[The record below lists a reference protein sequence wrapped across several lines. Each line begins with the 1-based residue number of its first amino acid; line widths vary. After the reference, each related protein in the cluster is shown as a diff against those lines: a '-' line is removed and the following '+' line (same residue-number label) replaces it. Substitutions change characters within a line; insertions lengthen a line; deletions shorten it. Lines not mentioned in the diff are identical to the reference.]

1 MRGKTKLR
9 DLSETELEQKAK
21 ELREEVF
28 NLRFQVSMAMA
39 KNPARIGQVRRELAR
54 VQTIQR
60 ERALGMRMP
69 AQHAGLKPG
78 FGVADEDYQ
87 AESA

>member
-1 MRGKTKLR
+1 MKGKTKLR
-9 DLSETELEQKAK
+9 DLSETELEQRAR

-39 KNPARIGQVRRELAR
+39 KNPARIGEVRRELAR

-60 ERALGMRMP
+60 ERTLGIRR
-69 AQHAGLKPG
+69 G
-78 FGVADEDYQ
+78 
-87 AESA
+87 

>member
-1 MRGKTKLR
+1 MKGKTNLR
-9 DLSETELEQKAK
+9 DLSEAELGQKAR

-60 ERALGMRMP
+60 ERTLGIRR
-69 AQHAGLKPG
+69 G
-78 FGVADEDYQ
+78 
-87 AESA
+87 

>member
-1 MRGKTKLR
+1 MKGKTNLR
-9 DLSETELEQKAK
+9 DLSETELEQKAR

-54 VQTIQR
+54 VHTILR
-60 ERALGMRMP
+60 ERTLGIRR
-69 AQHAGLKPG
+69 G
-78 FGVADEDYQ
+78 
-87 AESA
+87 

>member
-1 MRGKTKLR
+1 MKGKTNLR
-9 DLSETELEQKAK
+9 DLSETELEQKAR

-54 VQTIQR
+54 VQTILR
-60 ERALGMRMP
+60 ERTLGIRR
-69 AQHAGLKPG
+69 G
-78 FGVADEDYQ
+78 
-87 AESA
+87 